1 MDAQAGQRPSAQEEM
16 ETLEAAA
23 TSGGGIFK
31 KRAKFGS
38 AQKNI
43 RKPISVPQPSSKNG
57 VSDDESDDGESD
69 SEEHTRPSGI
79 MAGRKRKRG
88 GLIQAASSRNVAANA
103 DEVVTYSP
111 TNPGARL
118 DPKTQA
124 TATSAEFSEAELHGR
139 SNSTTAAAGS
149 DNVYRGQKGYRSLLP
164 QREQI
169 TTKYNPVGPQ
179 KAASNVRMT
188 TVVDYAPG
196 AFCPLISWLENVY

>member
-1 MDAQAGQRPSAQEEM
+1 M
-16 ETLEAAA
+16 
-23 TSGGGIFK
+23 FK

-43 RKPISVPQPSSKNG
+43 RRPISVPEPFSKNG
-57 VSDDESDDGESD
+57 VSDEESDDGESD
-69 SEEHTRPSGI
+69 TEEHTRPSGI
-79 MAGRKRKRG
+79 VAGRKRKRG
-88 GLIQAASSRNVAANA
+88 GLIQAASSRNGAANA
-103 DEVVTYSP
+103 DNSVTYS
-111 TNPGARL
+111 TSSPGARL

-124 TATSAEFSEAELHGR
+124 TATSAEFSESGLHGR
-139 SNSTTAAAGS
+139 SNPTTPAAGS

-196 AFCPLISWLENVY
+196 AFCPPQLVSRTRMLIF